1 MTASYLGP
9 AVGLY
14 WKLLDSYGIDP
25 DPVFREMGIDP
36 AKLDDPNT
44 RFNYVTIDNLWKRM
58 AELSGDQC
66 MGLKVTNFWHPSFY
80 GALGYAWLT
89 SSTLRTAM
97 TRYQRYM
104 RILTEG
110 ADIHLEETNAGLKI
124 VLDYHDISQQLPTRT
139 DSFFSYTTEMCRANR
154 GNEFNPVSVSLKHP
168 APDCASE
175 FFAYFHCPVI
185 FDADENSL
193 TMSFEDADMKLAGSN
208 PHLALLNDQI
218 MVEYLANLDKSDT
231 ISRVKATIL
240 EQLPSGNLTESS
252 VAETLH
258 ISTRTIQRQLQ
269 EKNTSFKLILNEVRT
284 ELADKYIRNNQLSLT
299 EISFLLG
306 FSEMSSFSRAFKRW
320 TGETPSQY
328 RTSSA
333 FV

>member
-25 DPVFREMGIDP
+25 DPVFREMGINP

-66 MGLKVTNFWHPSFY
+66 MGLKAANFWHPSFY

-97 TRYQRYM
+97 TRYQRYI

-110 ADIHLEETNAGLKI
+110 AELHLEDTDAGLKV
-124 VLDYHDISQQLPTRT
+124 VLDYHAISQQLPTRT

-154 GNEFNPVSVSLKHP
+154 GSAFNPVSVSLKHP

-208 PHLALLNDQI
+208 PHLALLNDQVMI
-218 MVEYLANLDKSDT
+218 QYLADLDKSDT
-231 ISRVKATIL
+231 VSRVKAAML

-252 VAETLH
+252 VAEALH
-258 ISTRTIQRQLQ
+258 ISTRTLQRQLQ

>member
-25 DPVFREMGIDP
+25 DPVFREIGIDP

-58 AELSGDQC
+58 AELSGDPC
-66 MGLKVTNFWHPSFY
+66 MGLKVTNFWHPSFL

-97 TRYQRYM
+97 TRYQRYI

-110 ADIHLEETNAGLKI
+110 ADLHLEETNAGLKI
-124 VLDYHDISQQLPTRT
+124 VLDYHAISQQLPTRT

-154 GNEFNPVSVSLKHP
+154 GSAFNPLSVSLKHP
-168 APDCASE
+168 APDCASK

-185 FDADENSL
+185 FDADVNSL
-193 TMSFEDADMKLAGSN
+193 TMSFEDADMKLASSN
-208 PHLALLNDQI
+208 PQLAQLNDQI
-218 MVEYLANLDKSDT
+218 MVQYLANLDKSDT
-231 ISRVKATIL
+231 VSRVKAAIL
-240 EQLPSGNLTESS
+240 EILPSGNLTESA
-252 VAETLH
+252 VAEMLH
-258 ISTRTIQRQLQ
+258 ISNRTLQRQLQ
-269 EKNTSFKLILNEVRT
+269 EKNASFKSILNEART

-320 TGETPSQY
+320 TGVAPSKY
-328 RTSSA
+328 RTSTA
-333 FV
+333 FT